1 MDELFTEPLHKPRKR
16 RFNGDQSVD
25 AQGQLVEYD
34 HGYLRQK
41 IKAERGVLPK
51 KTPKKPAFEPQIVSD
66 CGIELLY
73 VCELGTLPAVIQDIL
88 TVEVWWRPAGKPGP
102 LQPVAVSTE
111 TTVPTVADQALLK
124 YLMPFRESRPGSRGN
139 RFLVPLPS
147 QIKLCELFSDA
158 AQLRWSAR
166 NSEPGWKLHK
176 MEFSGKCP
184 WSVAW
189 ESNEDGLSRPIVTLN
204 TFHGDFPLPEWQ
216 AFSPAGWIIAGNAL
230 HLISIRS
237 AASQLIPLFGA
248 PMPWMNRTQ
257 KEAFGEAIALDGNAD
272 LTAIPQEERCQEVD
286 VLPTGNL
293 YVTPARY
300 KHLGQEQLQC
310 KLSFDYAGTLCDEN
324 SPEMRLNGVH
334 RIILRSPEAE
344 ERLKAELRQLGFRNV
359 TRTGGDEDPGWKLL
373 PSQLDGAVRT
383 LVLTGWQI
391 NAQGKNYCRPVDKS
405 FGITASGIDWLE
417 LSATLDFGDGRQ
429 IELPE
434 ILKAAKKGQKAVRL
448 DDGTYGILPQEWL
461 EKFTV
466 LLEIGESDDDKVRFR
481 QQQAAI
487 LQAIL
492 AEQLQDLDGKYHS
505 LLQQWETMDNA
516 QTETV
521 SPPDWFTATLRPYQL
536 QALQWLTAMER
547 KGLSGI
553 LADDMGLGKTVEVL
567 SLLARRHEDAP
578 QAPSLVVMPSSL
590 LFNWSAEAA
599 KFAPHLRTAFYYGS
613 NRDASPEWFRQYDV
627 LFTTY
632 GTLRQDVIRLS
643 RIPFDY
649 VILDESQA
657 IKNAES
663 ATAQATRSLKAQHRL
678 AMTGT
683 PVENHL
689 AELFSQLSFLNPGLF
704 SQRFTTAI
712 AKENTILHDAQ
723 TARRLR
729 KAVAPFLL
737 RRRKE
742 QVATDLPPKTE
753 QILWCE
759 LDEIQRFHYN
769 QLRDFYRKE
778 LSGTAGNAPG
788 ATANM
793 LGALLRLRQ
802 AACHAGLINES
813 CRANASAKLDIL
825 HAHLS
830 ALLESGHKALVFS
843 QFTTLLKLAARD
855 LDAAGWKYCYLDGE
869 TKDRGEVVRQFQ
881 EMPEIGVFLIS
892 LKAGGVGLNLTA
904 ADYVYLLDPWWNP
917 AAEAQ
922 AIDRTYRIGQT
933 RPVFAYRMIARDTVE
948 EKVLQMQRR
957 KQQIAAAALGRTA
970 PGASPLELPPE
981 LTADD
986 LKELLADGLEE

>member
-1 MDELFTEPLHKPRKR
+1 MDELHTEPLQKPRKR
-16 RFNGDQSVD
+16 RFNGDQAVD

-51 KTPKKPAFEPQIVSD
+51 KAPQKTVFEPQILSD

-73 VCELGTLPAVIQDIL
+73 VCELGTIPAVIQDIL
-88 TVEVWWRPAGKPGP
+88 TVEVWWRPTGKTGP
-102 LQPVAVSTE
+102 LQPVAVSAE
-111 TTVPTVADQALLK
+111 TTVPTATDQALLR
-124 YLMPFRESRPGSRGN
+124 YLMPFQECHPGSRGN
-139 RFLVPLPS
+139 RFLVPMTAQS
-147 QIKLCELFSDA
+147 RLCELFSGA
-158 AQLRWSAR
+158 ALLRWSAR
-166 NSEPGWKLHK
+166 QSEAVWKLHK
-176 MEFSGKCP
+176 LEFSGKCP
-184 WSVAW
+184 WSIAW
-189 ESNEDGLSRPIVTLN
+189 ESNGDGLSRPLVALN
-204 TFHGDFPLPEWQ
+204 TFHGDFPLSDWQ

-230 HLISIRS
+230 HVISIRS
-237 AASQLIPLFGA
+237 AASQLIPLIGA
-248 PMPWMNRTQ
+248 SIPWMNRSRRESFD
-257 KEAFGEAIALDGNAD
+257 EAMALDGNAD
-272 LTAIPQEERCQEVD
+272 LSAIPIEDRCQVVD
-286 VLPTGNL
+286 IIPTGNL
-293 YVTPARY
+293 YITPARY

-310 KLSFDYAGTLCDEN
+310 TLAFDYAGTLCDEKCT
-324 SPEMRLNGVH
+324 ETRLNGLH

-344 ERLKAELRQLGFRNV
+344 ERLKEELRQLGFRNV

-391 NAQGKNYCRPVDKS
+391 NAQGKNYRRPVEKS
-405 FGITASGIDWLE
+405 FGVSASGIDWLE
-417 LSATLDFGDGRQ
+417 LSATLDFGDGHQ
-429 IELPE
+429 VGLPE
-434 ILKAAKKGQKAVRL
+434 ILRAAQKGQKAVRL
-448 DDGTYGILPQEWL
+448 DDGTYGILPKEWL

-481 QQQAAI
+481 QQQAVI

-492 AEQLQDLDGKYHS
+492 EEQLQDLDGKYQS
-505 LLQQWETMDNA
+505 LLRQWEKTAATAPDA
-516 QTETV
+516 ID
-521 SPPDWFTATLRPYQL
+521 PPEWFAATLRPYQK
-536 QALQWLTAMER
+536 QALQWLTSMER

-553 LADDMGLGKTVEVL
+553 LADDMGLGKTIEVL
-567 SLLARRHEDAP
+567 SLLARRHEDSP

-599 KFAPHLRTAFYYGS
+599 KFAPRLRIGCYYGS
-613 NRDASPEWFRQYDV
+613 NRNTSREWFQQYDV
-627 LFTTY
+627 VFTTY
-632 GTLRQDVIRLS
+632 GTLRQDAIRLS
-643 RIPFDY
+643 RIAFDY

-663 ATAQATRSLKAQHRL
+663 ATAQATRTLKALHRL

-704 SQRFTTAI
+704 SQRFTTAMG
-712 AKENTILHDAQ
+712 KENTILHDAQ
-723 TARRLR
+723 TASRLR

-778 LSGTAGNAPG
+778 LSGNAGNIPG

-793 LGALLRLRQ
+793 LSALLRLRQ
-802 AACHAGLINES
+802 AACHAGLVNET
-813 CRANASAKLDIL
+813 CTANTSAKLELL
-825 HAHLS
+825 HEHLA
-830 ALLESGHKALVFS
+830 ALLASGHKALVFS
-843 QFTTLLKLAARD
+843 QFTTLLKLVAKD
-855 LDAAGWKYCYLDGE
+855 LEAAGWKYCYLDGE
-869 TKDRGEVVRQFQ
+869 TKNRGEVVRCFQ
-881 EMPEIGVFLIS
+881 ETPEIGVFLIS
-892 LKAGGVGLNLTA
+892 LKAGGVGLNLTS

-957 KQQIAAAALGRTA
+957 KQKIAATALGRTSSGDSA
-970 PGASPLELPPE
+970 MELPPE
-981 LTADD
+981 FTAED
-986 LKELLADGLEE
+986 LRQLLEP